1 MAVYLCSILFIVPCP
16 QMIIPP
22 EPVTVRPDTT
32 VTFSCLAWSYGGLV
46 YRWDKNDSL
55 TLPSNS
61 SVFFQDKSFPADPS
75 CFTTVY
81 ELKIVNA
88 QVIDEGLY
96 CCEASNDCG
105 TNKECAW
112 LEVDSKLYI
121 QIFISMMVVCIWQTT
136 CTYQYYMISK
146 SIVFV
151 NFNVHMHC
159 ISLACK
165 GGGNGRAMELKLHL
179 D

>member
-1 MAVYLCSILFIVPCP
+1 
-16 QMIIPP
+16 MIIPP

-61 SVFFQDKSFPADPS
+61 SVFFQDKSFPADSS

-81 ELKIVNA
+81 ELEIVNT
-88 QVIDEGLY
+88 QVIDEGWY

-112 LEVDSKLYI
+112 LEVDSKLYRI
-121 QIFISMMVVCIWQTT
+121 MGNYRGRKFSRLT
-136 CTYQYYMISK
+136 
-146 SIVFV
+146 SIKALRRL
-151 NFNVHMHC
+151 NFKDC
-159 ISLACK
+159 L
-165 GGGNGRAMELKLHL
+165 
-179 D
+179 